1 MSGKWQ
7 AVRQRFGRVHP
18 DHKRIAL
25 GAAWVMGFVLV
36 GRLAGAAKEM
46 AVAWRYGVS
55 ETVDAYQL
63 ATTLVLWL
71 PGTLISTLT
80 IVLVPMF
87 VRLRQSDQ
95 VDRSYFLR
103 ELDGAALV
111 VGAITGGLSLLLGPF
126 VLPHLADKLSAE
138 SLQIAWRFTRGMA
151 PLAPLSLMLGVY
163 AARLMARER
172 QINTLLESVPAI
184 VILLFMLLWPRGTDA
199 APLLWGTVLGV
210 ATQTAWSWRLA
221 GRADGATAMP
231 RFSRRSRHWP
241 DLYAAT
247 GVLVVGQFVMS
258 FITPLDQ
265 YTAAQLGNGAIA
277 TLGYANRVIALLI
290 GIGATAI
297 ARAILPVM
305 SDLWAAGQRERARN
319 ISLKWAAFM
328 LTAGAL
334 VVVIT
339 WALAPWG
346 VGLLFERGA
355 FTSQDTQVVAEVFR
369 WGVIQVPFYFA
380 GLVLVQLLA
389 SQGKYSTIAV
399 IAASNLVI
407 KLILNPLLSARM
419 GIVGIALATSLM
431 YAWSTSCLYYAA
443 LHIKPR
449 Q

>member
-1 MSGKWQ
+1 VSDKWQ
-7 AVRQRFGRVHP
+7 AIRQRLAGAHS

-71 PGTLISTLT
+71 PGTIVSVLT

-87 VRLRQSDQ
+87 VRLRESDQ

-103 ELDGAALV
+103 ELDGTAV
-111 VGAITGGLSLLLGPF
+111 VAGAIMAGLSLLLGP
-126 VLPHLADKLSAE
+126 ADKLSAE

-172 QINTLLESVPAI
+172 QINTLLEGVPAI
-184 VILLFMLLWPRGTDA
+184 VILLLLLLWSRGTDA
-199 APLLWGTVLGV
+199 APLLWGTVLGFV
-210 ATQTAWSWRLA
+210 IQTVWSWRLA
-221 GRADGATAMP
+221 GRTDGAIAMP

-241 DLYAAT
+241 ELYAAT
-247 GVLVVGQFVMS
+247 GVMVAGQFVMS
-258 FITPLDQ
+258 LITPLDQ

-277 TLGYANRVIALLI
+277 TLGYANRLITLLT

-305 SDLWAAGQRERARN
+305 SDLWAAGQREWARD
-319 ISLKWAAFM
+319 IALKWAAFVS
-328 LTAGAL
+328 TAGAL
-334 VVVIT
+334 VAVIA

-355 FTSQDTQVVAEVFR
+355 FTSKDTQVVAEVFR
-369 WGVIQVPFYFA
+369 WGVIQVPFFFA

-389 SQGKYSTIAV
+389 GQGKYSTIALL
-399 IAASNLVI
+399 AASNLVI
-407 KLILNPLLSARM
+407 KLILNPLLSAPM
-419 GIVGIALATSLM
+419 GIVGIELATGLM
-431 YAWSTSCLYYAA
+431 YAWSTGCLYYAV
-443 LHIKPR
+443 LRIQPGK
-449 Q
+449 

>member
-1 MSGKWQ
+1 VSDKWQ
-7 AVRQRFGRVHP
+7 AIRQRLAGAHS

-71 PGTLISTLT
+71 PGTMVSVLT

-87 VRLRQSDQ
+87 VRLRESDQ

-103 ELDGAALV
+103 ELDGTAV
-111 VGAITGGLSLLLGPF
+111 VAGAIMAGLSLLLGPF
-126 VLPHLADKLSAE
+126 VLLHLADKLSAE

-172 QINTLLESVPAI
+172 QINTLLEGVPAI
-184 VILLFMLLWPRGTDA
+184 VILLLLLLWSRGTDA
-199 APLLWGTVLGV
+199 APLLWGTVLGFV
-210 ATQTAWSWRLA
+210 IQTVWSWRLA
-221 GRADGATAMP
+221 GRTDGAIAMP

-241 DLYAAT
+241 ELYAAT
-247 GVLVVGQFVMS
+247 GVMVAGQFVMS
-258 FITPLDQ
+258 LITPLDQ

-277 TLGYANRVIALLI
+277 TLGYANRLITLLT

-305 SDLWAAGQRERARN
+305 SDLWAAGQREWARN

-334 VVVIT
+334 LAVIA

-355 FTSQDTQVVAEVFR
+355 FTSQNTHVVAEVFR
-369 WGVIQVPFYFA
+369 WAVIQVPFFFA

-389 SQGKYSTIAV
+389 SQGKYSTIAALAV
-399 IAASNLVI
+399 SNFVI
-407 KLILNPLLSARM
+407 KFALNPLLSARM
-419 GIVGIALATSLM
+419 GIVGIPLATGLM
-431 YAWSTSCLYYAA
+431 YAWSASSLYYAV
-443 LHIKPR
+443 LRIQPGK
-449 Q
+449 